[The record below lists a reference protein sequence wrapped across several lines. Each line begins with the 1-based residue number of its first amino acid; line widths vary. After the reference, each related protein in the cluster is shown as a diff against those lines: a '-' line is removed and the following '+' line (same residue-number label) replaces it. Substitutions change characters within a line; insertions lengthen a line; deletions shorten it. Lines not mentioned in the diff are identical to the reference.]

1 MAVRF
6 LLVGDVRGHIERL
19 VEYIEKA
26 NHAQGPFQFVIAVGA
41 FTPDVDDADGNAQ
54 FSSACESKVPIP
66 LPVYVVD
73 SGSGNAP
80 SSVLQRIH
88 GCANLHLLCGLAV
101 ETVEDIRVAFLSG
114 RVDQPLSDIKLVDSP
129 SCLPFTTLFHEGIC
143 DPKALQ
149 HCVAGTDDPRD
160 GRCICRNFLSLRDQS
175 GLVDVLVTC
184 QWPAGIEDGL
194 DTTSSEQLNTL
205 FNSVATCGSSTSSFL
220 ASYLKPRYHI
230 SATNGIFY
238 QRPQTKLTTGLSPK
252 FIGLGKVRTTAET
265 SASQLPEQTKAKK
278 FIHALALAPLSQ
290 SESAETVEPEGGC
303 KRGFIEATSPAA
315 RPSRFVFISNIPYD
329 VDFESLLKVLK
340 TFGGIKYAHA
350 PQSDDGQSTG
360 KMWVEYV
367 DIESAAKLVA
377 LTDQLESGSRRLKIA
392 FHHPKRTRDDNPNGP
407 PNWSGDKAK
416 PKLRGKP
423 LVDIRSHADC
433 WFCLGNPNC
442 EKHLVLAVGK
452 HAYVALAKGGIVEN
466 HIMIV
471 PIQHIPNVV
480 YGCDMTKRIVVS
492 GPLPEGEDSPLSI
505 PGTETLSENTD
516 VLLEVLSM
524 LASLRE
530 CFSKELDSDMVAFE
544 RFAPMS
550 STLRMHT
557 QIHLIAVPRKYNSAM
572 LEEFEVGH

>member
-1 MAVRF
+1 
-6 LLVGDVRGHIERL
+6 
-19 VEYIEKA
+19 
-26 NHAQGPFQFVIAVGA
+26 
-41 FTPDVDDADGNAQ
+41 
-54 FSSACESKVPIP
+54 
-66 LPVYVVD
+66 
-73 SGSGNAP
+73 
-80 SSVLQRIH
+80 
-88 GCANLHLLCGLAV
+88 
-101 ETVEDIRVAFLSG
+101 
-114 RVDQPLSDIKLVDSP
+114 
-129 SCLPFTTLFHEGIC
+129 
-143 DPKALQ
+143 
-149 HCVAGTDDPRD
+149 
-160 GRCICRNFLSLRDQS
+160 
-175 GLVDVLVTC
+175 
-184 QWPAGIEDGL
+184 
-194 DTTSSEQLNTL
+194 
-205 FNSVATCGSSTSSFL
+205 
-220 ASYLKPRYHI
+220 
-230 SATNGIFY
+230 
-238 QRPQTKLTTGLSPK
+238 
-252 FIGLGKVRTTAET
+252 
-265 SASQLPEQTKAKK
+265 
-278 FIHALALAPLSQ
+278 
-290 SESAETVEPEGGC
+290 
-303 KRGFIEATSPAA
+303 
-315 RPSRFVFISNIPYD
+315 
-329 VDFESLLKVLK
+329 
-340 TFGGIKYAHA
+340 
-350 PQSDDGQSTG
+350 
-360 KMWVEYV
+360 MWVEYV